1 MFVLYSAH
9 TKFSNMREHIMSHIT
24 FDTLQFVETLKESG
38 IDEKQAKAIATA
50 YKDASS
56 DQELVTKKDLQVEL
70 APIKV
75 MLGVVMGGIVAL
87 IMKAFF

>member
-1 MFVLYSAH
+1 
-9 TKFSNMREHIMSHIT
+9 MSHIT
-24 FDTLQFVETLKESG
+24 FDTLKFVETLKESG

-75 MLGVVMGGIVAL
+75 MLGVVMGGIIAL

>member
-1 MFVLYSAH
+1 
-9 TKFSNMREHIMSHIT
+9 MSRIT

-38 IDEKQAKAIATA
+38 IDEKQAKAVATA
-50 YKDASS
+50 YKDAST

-75 MLGVVMGGIVAL
+75 ILGVVMGGIVAL
-87 IMKAFF
+87 AMKAFF

>member
-1 MFVLYSAH
+1 MLG
-9 TKFSNMREHIMSHIT
+9 KIMSTVT
-24 FDTLQFVETLKESG
+24 FDTLRFVKTLKESG
-38 IDEKQAKAIATA
+38 FDEKQAEAIAAA
-50 YKDASS
+50 YRDASA

-75 MLGVVMGGIVAL
+75 MLGVVMGGIIAL

>member
-1 MFVLYSAH
+1 MV
-9 TKFSNMREHIMSHIT
+9 MSHIT
-24 FDTLQFVETLKESG
+24 FDTLQFVETLKASG

-50 YKDASS
+50 YRDASS
-56 DQELVTKKDLQVEL
+56 EQELVTKKDLQVEL
-70 APIKV
+70 APVKV

>member
-1 MFVLYSAH
+1 
-9 TKFSNMREHIMSHIT
+9 MSHIT

>member
-1 MFVLYSAH
+1 MSAV
-9 TKFSNMREHIMSHIT
+9 T
-24 FDTLQFVETLKESG
+24 FDTLKFVKTLKENG
-38 IDEKQAKAIATA
+38 FDEKRAEVIAAA
-50 YKDASS
+50 YRDASA

-75 MLGVVMGGIVAL
+75 MLGVVMGGIIAL

>member
-1 MFVLYSAH
+1 MDSR
-9 TKFSNMREHIMSHIT
+9 SS
-24 FDTLQFVETLKESG
+24 
-38 IDEKQAKAIATA
+38 
-50 YKDASS
+50 DASA

-75 MLGVVMGGIVAL
+75 MLGVVMGGIIAL

>member
-1 MFVLYSAH
+1 
-9 TKFSNMREHIMSHIT
+9 MSHIT
-24 FDTLQFVETLKESG
+24 FDTLQFVETLKASG

-50 YKDASS
+50 YRDASS
-56 DQELVTKKDLQVEL
+56 EQELVTKKELPVEL
-70 APIKV
+70 APVKV

>member
-1 MFVLYSAH
+1 
-9 TKFSNMREHIMSHIT
+9 MREHIMSHIT

>member
-1 MFVLYSAH
+1 
-9 TKFSNMREHIMSHIT
+9 MSHIT

-87 IMKAFF
+87 ILKAFF

>member
-1 MFVLYSAH
+1 
-9 TKFSNMREHIMSHIT
+9 MSHIT
-24 FDTLQFVETLKESG
+24 FDTLQFVETLKASG

-50 YKDASS
+50 YRDASS
-56 DQELVTKKDLQVEL
+56 EQELVTKKDLQVEL
-70 APIKV
+70 APVKV

>member
-1 MFVLYSAH
+1 
-9 TKFSNMREHIMSHIT
+9 MSHIT

-50 YKDASS
+50 YKDTST

-87 IMKAFF
+87 IMKAFFE

>member
-1 MFVLYSAH
+1 
-9 TKFSNMREHIMSHIT
+9 MSHIT
-24 FDTLQFVETLKESG
+24 FDTLQFVETLKASG

-50 YKDASS
+50 YKNASS

-87 IMKAFF
+87 IMRAFSSSLPAYF

>member
-1 MFVLYSAH
+1 
-9 TKFSNMREHIMSHIT
+9 MSTVT
-24 FDTLQFVETLKESG
+24 FDTLKFVKTLKENG
-38 IDEKQAKAIATA
+38 FDEKQAEAIASA
-50 YKDASS
+50 YRDASA

-75 MLGVVMGGIVAL
+75 MLGVVMGGIIAL